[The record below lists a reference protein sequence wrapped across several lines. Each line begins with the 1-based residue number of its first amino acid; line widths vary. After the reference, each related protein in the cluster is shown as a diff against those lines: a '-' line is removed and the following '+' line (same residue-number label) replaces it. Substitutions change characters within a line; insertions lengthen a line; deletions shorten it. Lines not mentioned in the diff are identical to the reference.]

1 MTKNITRIEKL
12 NSPAEDL
19 FIELFCDVFGPE
31 YSEYISVQ
39 HPFVDI
45 YGKHRYID
53 FALES
58 DYERIA
64 IEIDGETYH
73 NPNKVSSNKYY
84 DDLLK
89 QNSLTYNNW
98 KIYRWAYNQ
107 LKNQPEKFKDEIL
120 SFIGDFPKFKL
131 MDDYLPK
138 QRGKIIELT
147 DHQKDA
153 IDNLQAMR
161 RNIALLYHATGERV
175 IIVMGAVCVIK
186 SRVSETLNKYIL
198 CIA

>member
-1 MTKNITRIEKL
+1 MTKNITRRGKL

-45 YGKHRYID
+45 YGKYRLID

-58 DYERIA
+58 DDERIA

-89 QNSLTYNNW
+89 QNSLVYNNW
-98 KIYRWAYNQ
+98 KIYRWHIIN
-107 LKNQPEKFKDEIL
+107 LK
-120 SFIGDFPKFKL
+120 
-131 MDDYLPK
+131 
-138 QRGKIIELT
+138 T
-147 DHQKDA
+147 
-153 IDNLQAMR
+153 NL
-161 RNIALLYHATGERV
+161 
-175 IIVMGAVCVIK
+175 K
-186 SRVSETLNKYIL
+186 SSKMKY
-198 CIA
+198 